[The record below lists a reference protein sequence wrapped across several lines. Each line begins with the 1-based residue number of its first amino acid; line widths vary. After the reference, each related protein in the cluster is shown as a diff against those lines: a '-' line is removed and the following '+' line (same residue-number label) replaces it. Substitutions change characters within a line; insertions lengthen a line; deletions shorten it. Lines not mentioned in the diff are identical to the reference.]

1 MEKLLEHISSL
12 KREPSPGSLENGIA
26 ASVMSRYLKGEFISL
41 KNLIDIWR
49 AIGGAVTLEDLAS
62 HYIKR

>member
-1 MEKLLEHISSL
+1 MEKLMEHIASL
-12 KREPSPGSLENGIA
+12 RRKPSPWAIENGIA

-41 KNLIDIWR
+41 KNLIDIWK
-49 AIGGAVTLEDLAS
+49 ATGGAVTLEDLAS